1 MKEMSMVSLSLSAGH
16 RRRQSGFFLP
26 GLAIAVTVISLIL
39 GAMLYR
45 YAAENARV
53 MGDERAKVVGSRLAA
68 IDDAVK
74 TYTTAYFTQIQRQQQ
89 IQRNGYT
96 VPASRVR
103 TPSTT
108 DLRDLGFLAERH
120 AQPIVYNGRSIG
132 FEIQL
137 STSTG
142 CVIPNCNVSALIT
155 STQPMVELRD
165 QNTADIR
172 RATLAASMAGI
183 GRAGITLPESPT
195 MFVSIDNA
203 QIGTNPSGTVGLIAI
218 ANGYDSQGFLE
229 FARRDGSLPMT
240 GDINMRDDS
249 GTRHNIRNIED
260 VETNTVTASGRLK
273 TGEYLDLDG
282 PAVTENTSCPKDG
295 LVARGAGG
303 LILSCQSGTWRRGD
317 SAVRYGGTFTYYMN
331 FGWCPNPNV
340 ITGDCSCP
348 AGYYVKPVAQWTEGS
363 GLTIYI
369 CEI

>member
-1 MKEMSMVSLSLSAGH
+1 MASLSSNACH
-16 RRRQSGFFLP
+16 RQNGFFLP
-26 GLAIAVTVISLIL
+26 GLAIAVTVFSLIL

-45 YAAENARV
+45 YAEDNART

-74 TYTTAYFTQIQRQQQ
+74 TYTTAYFTQIQRQEQ
-89 IQRNGYT
+89 IQRNGHT
-96 VPASRVR
+96 IPASRVR
-103 TPSTT
+103 APTT
-108 DLRDLGFLAERH
+108 ADLHSLGFLTERH
-120 AQPIVYNGRSIG
+120 ATPIVYNGRSIG

-137 STSTG
+137 SVPTTG
-142 CVIPNCNVSALIT
+142 CAVPNCNVTALT
-155 STQPMVELRD
+155 VSTQPMVELRD

-195 MFVSIDNA
+195 VFVSIDNT
-203 QIGTNPSGTVGLIAI
+203 QIGANPSGTVGLIAVT
-218 ANGYDSQGFLE
+218 NGYDSKGFLE

-260 VETNTVTASGRLK
+260 VETNTVTASGRLQ

-282 PAVTENTSCPKDG
+282 PIVIENTSCPKDG

-303 LILSCQSGTWRRGD
+303 LILSCQSGAWKKAISANGGFWAEDGAKSCGSVQSGRQFMGGYCGD
-317 SAVRYGGTFTYYMN
+317 VRYLCVDGRITQIGPNGANQCYGG
-331 FGWCPNPNV
+331 G
-340 ITGDCSCP
+340 G
-348 AGYYVKPVAQWTEGS
+348 
-363 GLTIYI
+363 
-369 CEI
+369 